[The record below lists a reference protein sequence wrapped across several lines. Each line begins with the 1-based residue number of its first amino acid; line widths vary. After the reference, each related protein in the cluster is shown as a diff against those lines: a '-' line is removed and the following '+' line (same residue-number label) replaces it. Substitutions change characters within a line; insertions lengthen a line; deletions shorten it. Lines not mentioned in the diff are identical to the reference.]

1 MQLTNKN
8 LKNRTIAVLMADGF
22 EMAEYTVPVNV
33 LRLSGASITVI
44 SLRRGRIRGVNLHE
58 PAHRV
63 RADLT
68 IEQASE
74 ADFDAL
80 FVPGG
85 FINPDLLRQSELARK
100 FVSSFERAK
109 KPIATLC
116 HGPWVLASSG
126 LLKGRVLTSWPG
138 IRDDVIN
145 AGGIW
150 LDQPVVR
157 DGNLLTS
164 RGPQD
169 FAQFVPALLAF
180 FGEPASGMVSHPSN
194 AQAHS
199 SPQRAEAPSVV
210 LGTMRWMPRP
220 SLRGFALG
228 VVVGGLSMLVQRACD
243 RSSQG
248 MRLPIESAA
257 VG

>member
-1 MQLTNKN
+1 M
-8 LKNRTIAVLMADGF
+8 
-22 EMAEYTVPVNV
+22 
-33 LRLSGASITVI
+33 
-44 SLRRGRIRGVNLHE
+44 
-58 PAHRV
+58 
-63 RADLT
+63 
-68 IEQASE
+68 
-74 ADFDAL
+74 
-80 FVPGG
+80 
-85 FINPDLLRQSELARK
+85 
-100 FVSSFERAK
+100 SSFERAK

-138 IRDDVIN
+138 IRDEVIN
-145 AGGIW
+145 AGGIR